1 MNKQIDDNFDPKKA
15 NVFSLL
21 GSAPTFSES
30 YIFLNPFVI
39 VFVNY
44 ILNKFFKG
52 EEIYKYWV
60 SDRLIKIVHLILLV
74 PLFFLF
80 YYIYS
85 YSYKLVDMALDFFFN
100 IVILILYNITVFGI
114 LPYACFAL
122 TKD

>member
-1 MNKQIDDNFDPKKA
+1 MNKQIDENFDPSHA

-21 GSAPTFSES
+21 GASPTFSES
-30 YIFLNPFVI
+30 YIFLNPFII
-39 VFVNY
+39 VLVNY

-60 SDRLIKIVHLILLV
+60 SEKLIQVLHLCLLV

-80 YYIYS
+80 YYIDI
-85 YSYKLVDMALDFFFN
+85 YSYKLVDMALDFFLN
-100 IVILILYNITVFGI
+100 ILILVVYNVTVFGI